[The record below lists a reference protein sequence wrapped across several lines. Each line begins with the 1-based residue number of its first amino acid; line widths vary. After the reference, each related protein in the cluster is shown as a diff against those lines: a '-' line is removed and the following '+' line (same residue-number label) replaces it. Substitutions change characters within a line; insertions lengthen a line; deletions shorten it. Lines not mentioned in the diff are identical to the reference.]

1 MALKVTQICSR
12 CRREEDIVVDNPTA
26 AVELDKLSERQ
37 VEATK
42 KLSKFL
48 EENGKDLPDFIA
60 ILSREP
66 AKLITH
72 NHLCNDPDAKRSCV
86 KRIETLMEQLDTLPE
101 PKPKGPRKK
110 KDAAPAAPAAPAPE
124 SAKTDPIPL
133 TNVKQ
138 EGDKKKK

>member
-1 MALKVTQICSR
+1 MIKVSQQCSR
-12 CRREEDIVVDNPTA
+12 CRREED
-26 AVELDKLSERQ
+26 VEVGGAEEAILLDKLQERQ
-37 VEATK
+37 TEATK

-66 AKLITH
+66 VKLITH

-86 KRIETLMEQLDTLPE
+86 KRIETLMSQLDALPE

-110 KDAAPAAPAAPAPE
+110 KETAPAAP
-124 SAKTDPIPL
+124 SAETKSEEKPIPL
-133 TNVKQ
+133 TNVKKD
-138 EGDKKKK
+138 EAKKK